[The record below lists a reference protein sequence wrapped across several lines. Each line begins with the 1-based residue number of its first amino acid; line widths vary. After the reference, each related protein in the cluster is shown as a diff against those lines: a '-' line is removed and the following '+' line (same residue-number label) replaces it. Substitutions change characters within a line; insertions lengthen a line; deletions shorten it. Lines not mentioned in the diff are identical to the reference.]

1 MAQVTDEKIRDVT
14 KKLWREV
21 YEHPFRGKK
30 RGRFAI
36 TRDQMRLALG
46 VKKLHGSTIQRV
58 QDEALDLGLIIVDL
72 DDLFPCIEIKVVR
85 KYRRPS
91 KAVFEE
97 IFEISIDE
105 DDDEATNDEE
115 ESVAL
120 DEE

>member
-1 MAQVTDEKIRDVT
+1 MAQVTDEKIQAVVE
-14 KKLWREV
+14 KLWREV
-21 YEHPFRGKK
+21 YEHAFRGKK

-58 QDEALDLGLIIVDL
+58 QDEALDLGLIVIDL

-97 IFEISIDE
+97 TFDVNID
-105 DDDEATNDEE
+105 DTDDEE
-115 ESVAL
+115 ELAEP